1 MLNIR
6 LCKCRICVYITAK
19 YFLFIAMIAFS
30 ERYSLD
36 AKYFKIFIVLQWQL
50 SLPEFVVSRVTH
62 EDNRICKTCRYI
74 VGAIFLADSY
84 GKKFAQFTYHFFTP
98 SNSNYVWGKLPKLS
112 WLQYSFCL
120 NGNDERHY
128 SLILTTPDLMLK
140 LSKYNCLKVCLPRS
154 DCDLSSITKQRRI
167 SLICSFW

>member
-1 MLNIR
+1 MQNILKFLSSCSDNFPYLNSSFRELRMKIIEYVKPADIS
-6 LCKCRICVYITAK
+6 L
-19 YFLFIAMIAFS
+19 
-30 ERYSLD
+30 ERYSL
-36 AKYFKIFIVLQWQL
+36 
-50 SLPEFVVSRVTH
+50 
-62 EDNRICKTCRYI
+62 RIHTGRNSPNLHI
-74 VGAIFLADSY
+74 N
-84 GKKFAQFTYHFFTP
+84 FFTP

-120 NGNDERHY
+120 NGNDKRHY

-167 SLICSFW
+167 SLICSF